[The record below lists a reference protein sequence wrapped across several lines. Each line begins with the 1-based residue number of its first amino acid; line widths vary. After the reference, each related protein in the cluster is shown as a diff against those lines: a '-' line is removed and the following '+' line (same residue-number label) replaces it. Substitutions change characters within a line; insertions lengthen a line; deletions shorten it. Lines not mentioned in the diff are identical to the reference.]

1 MIPGFTPSE
10 SRRVRAGAFVQV
22 GWTMIAAC
30 AGAHAVAVL
39 LVGRLLTGIG
49 MGVSNIAFPLF
60 VAEVAPY
67 TRGGCILPF
76 CLPPR
81 CMLCMEKNSYAWQ
94 QMTMWNTSAVP
105 VQVAPPQLRGTL
117 TASFQFGTN
126 AAWSVPHRYA
136 HVVTSVVYNKQS
148 PRPVAASPRSVLA
161 CGCGGAAWPR

>member
-10 SRRVRAGAFVQV
+10 SRRVRAGALVQV

-67 TRGGCILPF
+67 TRGAYYHF
-76 CLPPR
+76 
-81 CMLCMEKNSYAWQ
+81 
-94 QMTMWNTSAVP
+94 
-105 VQVAPPQLRGTL
+105 
-117 TASFQFGTN
+117 AS
-126 AAWSVPHRYA
+126 H
-136 HVVTSVVYNKQS
+136 HD
-148 PRPVAASPRSVLA
+148 A
-161 CGCGGAAWPR
+161 CGVWRKIPMHDSK